1 MSKELISEKFPQYDD
16 AGRELVR
23 RAYLIA
29 AKALEGEVRS
39 NGHDFIEHPLNV
51 ALIASDEI
59 GLTADCIAAVFLH
72 EATRKHPE
80 LDLRKGELCGMSLSG
95 FPEDVYT
102 MVAVPYT
109 HLTLPTS
116 SQV

>member
-72 EATRKHPE
+72 
-80 LDLRKGELCGMSLSG
+80 
-95 FPEDVYT
+95 
-102 MVAVPYT
+102 
-109 HLTLPTS
+109 
-116 SQV
+116 